1 MMLRR
6 RRNCDVRNSSH
17 GLKTETLLVFRAR
30 ELTPITTVGIALR
43 VRINGRG

>member
-17 GLKTETLLVFRAR
+17 GLKTEILVFKAR